1 MGHTHLPFDIVSL
14 AESELSHQHVT
25 LCALLW
31 ESEGKEGRREG
42 RGEGRGWE
50 GARDAGREREEGKGG
65 RRSKEERKEGEREG
79 RKVILN
85 LLTAG

>member
-25 LCALLW
+25 LCTLLW

-42 RGEGRGWE
+42 RGEGRGWG
-50 GARDAGREREEGKGG
+50 GAREAGREKKGKGG

-79 RKVILN
+79 WKVILN
-85 LLTAG
+85 LLMAG

>member
-1 MGHTHLPFDIVSL
+1 MGHTHLPFDIVCL

-25 LCALLW
+25 LCTLLW
-31 ESEGKEGRREG
+31 ESEGKEGRREKEG
-42 RGEGRGWE
+42 GGEGE
-50 GARDAGREREEGKGG
+50 EGREERGGKGG
-65 RRSKEERKEGEREG
+65 RKEQEERKKGKTEG